1 MSTSTIIFNKNN
13 LTSNGYNN
21 QLRFN
26 FTGSSVN
33 FKNQELAISSIQLY
47 NSQFNINSSVY
58 NNNTFTI
65 QVPTAATYSNIN
77 IALPNGYYEY
87 SDISNYITQQL
98 INAGAYLIDASGNN
112 VVYVKVSANATYYS
126 CQIDLLATP
135 TSLPTGYTRPA
146 TGLYSSGGSG
156 LPTATNTPKIIVSG
170 NFATVIGFTAGTYPS
185 TTQTTNQSFLSNTTP
200 QINPVSSYL
209 IRCNIVNNK
218 VSQPPDI
225 LTSFSTQGT
234 KIGQLISVSPPEYQ
248 WVSVADGAYNNITLT
263 ITDQDFNYLRF
274 EDPSIL
280 ITLLLRERKRE

>member
-13 LTSNGYNN
+13 LIANGFNN

-26 FTGSSVN
+26 FTGNSVN
-33 FKNQELAISSIQLY
+33 FKNKELAISSIQLY
-47 NSQFNINSSVY
+47 NSQFNINNSVY

-65 QVPTAATYSNIN
+65 QIPAAASYTDIN
-77 IALPNGYYEY
+77 ISLPNGYYEY

-98 INAGAYLIDASGNN
+98 INAGAYLIDGSGNN
-112 VVYVKVSANATYYS
+112 VVYIKVSANQTYYA

-135 TSLPTGYTRPA
+135 TSLPVGYTRPG
-146 TGLYSSGGSG
+146 TGLYSALGTG
-156 LPTATNTPKIIVSG
+156 LPSSTNTPKIVISG
-170 NFATVIGFTAGTYPS
+170 NFATVIGFATGTYPS
-185 TTQTTNQSFLSNTTP
+185 STQTTNQSFTSNLTP

-209 IRCNIVNNK
+209 IRCNVINNS

-225 LTSFSTQGT
+225 LTGFSTQGT

-263 ITDQDFNYLRF
+263 ITDQDFNYIKF
-274 EDPSIL
+274 QDPSIL
-280 ITLLLRERKRE
+280 ITVLVRSRK